1 MTKVLKLT
9 ADKTNPFIKG
19 LVEDKFN
26 IFNVDLEK
34 CPINKAGGRMKDW
47 INKTYRELVSMHN
60 YNSNLWGMKLG
71 EQENG
76 RFIMSLDFDIY
87 DKDTKGDCEKT
98 KALLQIYLNS
108 CSNHNGMYSSSTEG
122 NINILV
128 DYTNSPEIKEYVK
141 KIETAKFQKD
151 GLEVLLKGNQVIPPS
166 QTNCKKTKKLGNPRT
181 FKIPDQPFYIIPE
194 NESCFTFHF
203 IKMLFDDK
211 LGKLEKTKKL
221 TNTIKIIK
229 KEDNTDTEGTSTDEE
244 YEVST
249 DKWIDLLLNVI
260 KNEKDKKGKKII
272 TWDMWFQIAG
282 ILKYNKYEKSVFTK
296 YSGSLDVDNEA
307 SKLWDSIRNPNK
319 TMSIYG
325 LQNIAKKVNHQGYK
339 DWLIKYNEFLHLGI
353 LDKGENDIAR
363 FISPYLIL
371 TLVFCR
377 NEWWEYNPK
386 TCLWSCIKEPSAT
399 ITTLIQR
406 KIDESLECL
415 LTEMGKCEDEDEYK
429 ELAKKKGHY
438 TSHYINACKSG
449 FNNMVVKYLKSY
461 LSDNDFYDKL
471 DNSLYNMV
479 YKNGI
484 LDLKTMIFKK
494 GITQNDYITKTIPF
508 DYEKP
513 TEEEVKYVRE
523 NLKKICNYND
533 KHLDYYLSSLGY
545 AFTGDSAKEQMFWYL
560 RGQTAE
566 NGKSIVFEVLELLMP
581 NYVIKA
587 GSDILDKGADLRKE
601 ISTWRGIK
609 LLWLNEVSVKQKD
622 EDLVKALCDGTGYK
636 YNRLYS
642 TDAIVMPIKFK
653 LFAVSNN
660 TLTIKGDAG
669 VKRRFKLEQFNSQFK
684 DEFDCDYENLQFKK
698 DKDFKDKLCD
708 KYKNALI
715 YLILSYSNK
724 YWNEKK
730 LKDYP
735 AEWNEEAEDVMNDNN
750 EFSEWFKDVFEIKA
764 GAYIHKASFE
774 TILNASK
781 YKNLKIKDELA
792 RMKIQY
798 KYESQKQEYEGG
810 VRKKGFWVGFKER
823 PVELEPKLDP
833 KTHSNILIKVEE
845 LEPEDLEV

>member
-9 ADKTNPFIKG
+9 EDKTNPFIKG
-19 LVEDKFN
+19 LVKDKFS

-47 INKTYRELVSMHN
+47 INKSYRELVSMHN

-98 KALLQIYLNS
+98 KALLQIYLTS

-181 FKIPDQPFYIIPE
+181 FKIPDQPFYIIE

-211 LGKLEKTKKL
+211 LGKLEKPKKL
-221 TNTIKIIK
+221 TNKIIK
-229 KEDNTDTEGTSTDEE
+229 KEDNTDTEETSTDEE

-296 YSGSLDVDNEA
+296 YSGSLDTDNEA

-325 LQNIAKKVNHQGYK
+325 LQNIAKKVNNQGYK
-339 DWLIKYNEFLHLGI
+339 NWLVKYNEFLHLGI

-363 FISPYLIL
+363 FIAPYLIIS
-371 TLVFCR
+371 LVFCR
-377 NEWWEYNPK
+377 NEWWEYNSK
-386 TCLWSCIKEPSAT
+386 SCLWSCIKEPSAT

-406 KIDESLECL
+406 KIDEA
-415 LTEMGKCEDEDEYK
+415 TEIEHMWLNLVPEDDK
-429 ELAKKKGHY
+429 EAYDKIKQKIKVYGTHY
-438 TSHYINACKSG
+438 TNACKSG

-513 TEEEVKYVRE
+513 TDEELKYVRE
-523 NLKKICNYND
+523 NLKKICNYNE

-587 GSDILDKGADLRKE
+587 GSDILDKGADLKKE
-601 ISTWRGIK
+601 VATWRGIK
-609 LLWLNEVSVKQKD
+609 LLWLNEVSIKQKD
-622 EDLVKALCDGTGYK
+622 DDLVKALCDGTGYK
-636 YNRLYS
+636 YNRNY
-642 TDAIVMPIKFK
+642 AIEAVVMPIRFK

-684 DEFDCDYENLQFKK
+684 EVEEDDYENLQFKK

-715 YLILSYSNK
+715 YLILTYSNK

-735 AEWNEEAEDVMNDNN
+735 VEWIEQAEDVMNDNN
-750 EFSEWFKDVFEIKA
+750 EFSEWFKDVFEVKA
-764 GAYIHKASFE
+764 GAYIHKATFE

-792 RMKIQY
+792 RMKISY

-810 VRKKGFWVGFKER
+810 VRKKGFWVGFEER
-823 PVELEPKLDP
+823 KPELEPKP
-833 KTHSNILIKVEE
+833 K
-845 LEPEDLEV
+845 PEDLEV